1 MRLPIYQIDAFAD
14 RVFAGNP
21 AAVVPLEEWLPD
33 AVMQAIAQE
42 NNLSETAYLVP
53 QGEGVWG
60 LRWFTPE
67 VEVDLCGH
75 ATLASAHLLMGVLY
89 PGLTRVEFDTVK
101 AGRLTVTKDGDV
113 YTLDFPARP
122 PAATE
127 VDPELAEI
135 LGGPVPLAVLASR
148 DYLVVYD
155 DAETVRRL
163 EPNLDRLTRIDRF
176 AVIVTAPGGSGAGTG
191 EDKDVDFVS
200 RFFAPSKGVP
210 EDPVTGSS
218 HCSLIPYWAGRLG
231 KTSLFA
237 RQVSARGGELQCELK
252 GERVRIAGRG
262 VLYLEGRI
270 TV

>member
-21 AAVVPLEEWLPD
+21 AAVVPLQEWLPD

-53 QGEGVWG
+53 KGEGVWG

-75 ATLASAHLLMGVLY
+75 ATLASAHLLMGVLH
-89 PGLTRVEFDTVK
+89 PGLTRVAFDTVK
-101 AGRLTVTKDGDV
+101 AGRLTVTREGEV

-122 PAATE
+122 PAETQ

-135 LGGPVPLAVLASR
+135 LGGPAPKAILASR

-155 DAETVRRL
+155 DAETVRAL

-176 AVIVTAPGGSGAGTG
+176 AVIVTAAGGTG
-191 EDKDVDFVS
+191 ADTDVDFVS

-210 EDPVTGSS
+210 EDPVTGSA
-218 HCSLIPYWAGRLG
+218 HCTLIPYWAERLG
-231 KTSLFA
+231 RTQLEA
-237 RQVSARGGELQCELK
+237 RQVSKRGGRLHCRLE
-252 GERVRIAGRG
+252 GDRVKIGGRA
-262 VLYLEGRI
+262 VLYLEGHI
-270 TV
+270 HV